1 MEERKIDPRIRNRE
15 LEVLLPKIVVAG
27 VPHRLLALWI
37 RGDEG
42 SDSARKKVLVAFS
55 SL

>member
-27 VPHRLLALWI
+27 
-37 RGDEG
+37 
-42 SDSARKKVLVAFS
+42 
-55 SL
+55 SLIVY